1 MWPPVYL
8 FLIHADMHNHVSLK
22 KKVWREKTSAFLI
35 WVLDGRKLER
45 PPQVCFTDWAS
56 TTIGQP
62 YLTELVIWNW
72 KATWFPWQHATKC
85 QGNWANAREYRCL
98 QQPKVFLQDS
108 NYPWCYYKHTKSSY
122 KPSTCNQNIY
132 ILTSLLLQNRLCR
145 NDSFVPANDQL
156 LLMRRKRKFTGGSLW
171 SRILVRHN
179 KLSWVLVIEIFSQP
193 GINFHHS
200 NCLYDLREILV
211 FPLQNEDG
219 CGCWDEPQLGMP
231 KSTGL
236 VCPESWLH

>member
-1 MWPPVYL
+1 MQQNVKETEPMLESTDACNSQKYSFRIQIIHGVITNIPNH
-8 FLIHADMHNHVSLK
+8 LI
-22 KKVWREKTSAFLI
+22 
-35 WVLDGRKLER
+35 
-45 PPQVCFTDWAS
+45 
-56 TTIGQP
+56 
-62 YLTELVIWNW
+62 
-72 KATWFPWQHATKC
+72 
-85 QGNWANAREYRCL
+85 
-98 QQPKVFLQDS
+98 
-108 NYPWCYYKHTKSSY
+108 

-219 CGCWDEPQLGMP
+219 CGC
-231 KSTGL
+231 
-236 VCPESWLH
+236 